1 MTSKLVT
8 DLLAKEGLLRLLE
21 ERAEGVVPAGAATNA
36 LLERAEI
43 LALGAAADAARR
55 RECPDEVRIYV
66 PSAPAASDELVVVGH
81 GAPRGTALLRLVAKE
96 RLTGPVGRRIV
107 VDLAGAAFI
116 DSTVLGVLL
125 KTLTRLDAGGG
136 GLVLV
141 SNDRRILK
149 VFEVT
154 GLARVFRIEPTLTG
168 AVAAVIG
175 DQGALQ

>member
-1 MTSKLVT
+1 MSALDFRISCAHRADDAYILSIGGEV
-8 DLLAKEGLLRLLE
+8 DLFTAPQLEEGLSELT
-21 ERAEGVVPAGAATNA
+21 AAGA
-36 LLERAEI
+36 
-43 LALGAAADAARR
+43 
-55 RECPDEVRIYV
+55 
-66 PSAPAASDELVVVGH
+66 
-81 GAPRGTALLRLVAKE
+81 
-96 RLTGPVGRRIV
+96 RRIV

>member
-1 MTSKLVT
+1 MLIAAGATRVSVVLT
-8 DLLAKEGLLRLLE
+8 PGMSALDFRISSAHLADDAYILSIGGEADLFTAPQLEEGLSELT
-21 ERAEGVVPAGAATNA
+21 AAGA
-36 LLERAEI
+36 
-43 LALGAAADAARR
+43 
-55 RECPDEVRIYV
+55 
-66 PSAPAASDELVVVGH
+66 
-81 GAPRGTALLRLVAKE
+81 
-96 RLTGPVGRRIV
+96 RRIV
-107 VDLAGAAFI
+107 VDLAGAAFV

-154 GLARVFRIEPTLTG
+154 GLARVFRIEPTLTK

-175 DQGALQ
+175 DQPVLQ